1 MANGSLPK
9 DGAGDAKPG
18 IEDLQ
23 KYQLQKNREIVQ
35 LLKALATKPDL
46 ITARIPS
53 TGQSVIT
60 AVLDVLPAKNLV
72 VLDYGPNEA
81 LNRKLLEAD
90 RVVFTTRH
98 DMVETRFGCAGVRRV
113 KYNGGPAFAAA
124 IPQSIMY
131 YQRRE
136 YFRIKP
142 LISHPVFC
150 TVELTERPSL
160 KLKVID
166 IGVKGLS
173 LQDDAARLQA
183 EAGELIEGCTLTLPA
198 NPSLKVDLEIR
209 YTTPFV
215 VKEGQATNRIGANFV
230 GLKQKDEF
238 TLQRF
243 INMVQMEQNALSR
256 G

>member
-1 MANGSLPK
+1 MANGSIPEG
-9 DGAGDAKPG
+9 GAGNAKAG

-23 KYQLQKNREIVQ
+23 KYLLQKNREIVQ
-35 LLKALATKPDL
+35 LLKALASKPDL

-53 TGQSVIT
+53 SSQSVIT

-72 VLDYGPNEA
+72 VLDYGPNES
-81 LNRKLLEAD
+81 LNKKLLEAD

-98 DMVETRFGCAGVRRV
+98 DMVETRFSCDGLRRV
-113 KYNGGPAFAAA
+113 KYNNGPAFAAA

-131 YQRRE
+131 HQRRG

-142 LISHPVFC
+142 LISHPVLC
-150 TVELTERPSL
+150 SLTLAEGVER

-166 IGVKGLS
+166 IGVKGLA
-173 LQDDAARLQA
+173 LQDDAAQLEV
-183 EAGELIEGCTLTLPA
+183 EAGDLIGESTLALPA

-215 VKEGQATNRIGANFV
+215 SKEGHSTHRVGAKFV
-230 GLKQKDEF
+230 GLKQREEF

-243 INMVQMEQNALSR
+243 INMVQMEQNALAR